1 MAAFRLTGTIGDE
14 TAALSAHSDGQGLG
28 PDQRLICGNKK
39 RPVEKADV
47 VGGATRFAFEPVS
60 DELLLLDHPA
70 RFVAEF
76 VDALG
81 REGWAET
88 GVGVE
93 GHHPGAPT
101 CHPRALLSVWLYGFM
116 TSVRSCHK
124 PDAACRDQ
132 IPCLWLTGCQH
143 PVAVIPAPSA
153 GHEGAVQAHCKVRT
167 APPPS

>member
-28 PDQRLICGNKK
+28 PDQRLTCGNKK

-60 DELLLLDHPA
+60 YELLLLDHPA

-81 REGWAET
+81 REG
-88 GVGVE
+88 
-93 GHHPGAPT
+93 
-101 CHPRALLSVWLYGFM
+101 
-116 TSVRSCHK
+116 
-124 PDAACRDQ
+124 
-132 IPCLWLTGCQH
+132 
-143 PVAVIPAPSA
+143 
-153 GHEGAVQAHCKVRT
+153 
-167 APPPS
+167 